1 MTPSSLL
8 QVKNLS
14 LDLRSENNWIPV
26 LQNLNFEVKEGE
38 ILSLV
43 GESGCGKSL
52 TSLALTRLIPSN
64 ISRIRSGEILYQGKD
79 LLKLSAQELRKIR
92 GKEIAYVFQEPFAAL
107 NPLMKIKDQMIE
119 AYLVHISQNKK
130 EAIEKAEFLLSS
142 VGITDIKQRLYS
154 YPNQMSGGILQ
165 RISIAMALMCDPS
178 LLIADEPTSAIDV
191 TIQAQLVE
199 LLLNLQKQNQ
209 MSILFIS
216 HDFGLVGTIADRI
229 AVMYAGRITELGNT
243 DSVIDFPAHP
253 YTIDLLRSIPS
264 LAKSVNDLL
273 PIHGIVPSPDQY
285 PIGCHYSTRCQ
296 SVFNTCKETKPELS
310 DISSTQEPH
319 LSACFLSKNQD
330 TAKTIL

>member
-1 MTPSSLL
+1 MTASSLL
-8 QVKNLS
+8 QVKNFS
-14 LDLRSENNWIPV
+14 LDLLSENRWLPV
-26 LQNLNFEVKEGE
+26 LQDLSFEVRPGE
-38 ILSLV
+38 ILSLI

-64 ISRIRSGEILYQGKD
+64 ITKIKSGEILYHGKD
-79 LLKLSAQELRKIR
+79 LLKISSEELRKIR

-107 NPLMKIKDQMIE
+107 NPLLKIQDQMTE
-119 AYLVHISQNKK
+119 AYLMHVSSNQK
-130 EAIEKAEFLLSS
+130 EALEKAEFLLFS

-165 RISIAMALMCDPS
+165 RISIAMALMCDPT

-199 LLLNLQKQNQ
+199 LLLNLQKQNG

-229 AVMYAGRITELGNT
+229 AVMYAGRIAEIGDT
-243 DSVIDFPAHP
+243 DSVIDSPNHP
-253 YTIDLLRSIPS
+253 YTEDLLRSIPS
-264 LAKSVNDLL
+264 LAKSVEDLQ

-296 SVFNTCKETKPELS
+296 IAVDSCKETKPELFS
-310 DISSTQEPH
+310 IRSSGEPH
-319 LSACFLSKNQD
+319 LSACFLAKNRE
-330 TAKTIL
+330 

>member
-1 MTPSSLL
+1 MNAPLL
-8 QVKNLS
+8 QVKNFS
-14 LDLRSENNWIPV
+14 LDLHSESKWLPV
-26 LQNLNFEVKEGE
+26 LQNLNFEIRKGE
-38 ILSLV
+38 ILSLI

-64 ISRIRSGEILYQGKD
+64 ISKVKSGEILYQGKD
-79 LLKLSAQELRKIR
+79 LLKLSSEELRKVR
-92 GKEIAYVFQEPFAAL
+92 GKEIAYIFQEPFAAL
-107 NPLMKIKDQMIE
+107 NPLLKIQEQMIE
-119 AYLVHISQNKK
+119 AYLMHVSQNRK

-142 VGITDIKQRLYS
+142 VGITDIKERLYS

-199 LLLNLQKQNQ
+199 LLLNLQKQNG

-229 AVMYAGRITELGNT
+229 AVMYAGRIAELGDT
-243 DSVIDFPAHP
+243 DSVIDSPNHP
-253 YTIDLLRSIPS
+253 YTEDLLRSIPS
-264 LAKSVNDLL
+264 LAKTVEDLQ

-285 PIGCHYSTRCQ
+285 PIGCHYSTRCK
-296 SVFNTCKETKPELS
+296 SVFNSCKESKPELFTVKS
-310 DISSTQEPH
+310 EGEPH
-319 LSACFLSKNQD
+319 LSACFLAKNRES
-330 TAKTIL
+330 I

>member
-1 MTPSSLL
+1 MTGPSLL
-8 QVKNLS
+8 QVKNFS
-14 LDLRSENNWIPV
+14 LDLLSENRWLPV
-26 LQNLNFEVKEGE
+26 LQDLSFDVRQGE
-38 ILSLV
+38 ILSLI

-64 ISRIRSGEILYQGKD
+64 ISRVKSGEILYQGKN
-79 LLKLSAQELRKIR
+79 LLKLSSEELRKIR

-107 NPLMKIKDQMIE
+107 NPLLKIQDQMTE
-119 AYLVHISQNKK
+119 AYLMHVSSNQK
-130 EAIEKAEFLLSS
+130 EALEKAEFLLFS

-165 RISIAMALMCDPS
+165 RISIAMALMCDPT

-199 LLLNLQKQNQ
+199 LLLSLQKQNG

-229 AVMYAGRITELGNT
+229 AVMYAGRIAEIGDT
-243 DSVIDFPAHP
+243 DSVIDSPNHP
-253 YTIDLLRSIPS
+253 YTEDLLRSIPS
-264 LAKSVNDLL
+264 LAKSVEDLQ

-296 SVFNTCKETKPELS
+296 IAVNSCKESKPELFPIRS
-310 DISSTQEPH
+310 NVEPH
-319 LSACFLSKNQD
+319 LSACFLAKNRQ
-330 TAKTIL
+330 